1 MTQIFCNKLEE
12 CTTSLFTQV
21 FNKHCVLSVYV
32 KYSSLEQ
39 TVIYPYKVNSSP
51 SLLCVENTT
60 QWGSKEQIVHNYIVH
75 MWICAQLLCGI
86 CAIDF
91 SEGRILSWGSEGRKG
106 DTICHEGCYSES
118 VRNSVNHLKCLSSIL
133 PGLLFP
139 VLWFAYLLRVPC
151 SFNGHK
157 LMSLMPKEL
166 QHYMFFPHWETVSKN
181 QKRRVR
187 EQVCLNTCL
196 GFIDCPERTPK
207 HHPTTGTPMS
217 ICSSQGPRFS
227 EKGIQVHPSH
237 PLFPCKTAYVSPCT
251 QPAVLAREWWGSSP
265 GCSCLLSLVLHPPV
279 ACGIRPRA
287 PLSPLQPEQCSAGG
301 AWAEGLWERRKVE
314 GHTPF
319 SLLQSRVRAVTLY
332 PSRIF
337 TSCCK

>member
-32 KYSSLEQ
+32 KYSGLEQ

-60 QWGSKEQIVHNYIVH
+60 QWGSKEQIVHKYIVH

-86 CAIDF
+86 CGIDF
-91 SEGRILSWGSEGRKG
+91 SEGRILSWRSEGRKG
-106 DTICHEGCYSES
+106 DTVCHEGCYTES
-118 VRNSVNHLKCLSSIL
+118 VRNSVNHFKRLSSIL

-139 VLWFAYLLRVPC
+139 VLWFAYWLRVPC
-151 SFNGHK
+151 SFNGPK

-166 QHYMFFPHWETVSKN
+166 QPYMFFPHWETVSKN

-227 EKGIQVHPSH
+227 EKGDSGTSISPSFS
-237 PLFPCKTAYVSPCT
+237 L
-251 QPAVLAREWWGSSP
+251 Q
-265 GCSCLLSLVLHPPV
+265 SCLCVPLYSACCSGQGVVRLEPWLLLPPV
-279 ACGIRPRA
+279 PGP
-287 PLSPLQPEQCSAGG
+287 SP
-301 AWAEGLWERRKVE
+301 
-314 GHTPF
+314 
-319 SLLQSRVRAVTLY
+319 
-332 PSRIF
+332 
-337 TSCCK
+337 SCCLWH